1 MSALSYLTLTQLKN
15 RVKGVFRSPAKLI
28 YTLIVVALLALVVF
42 AGAMQEAEGD
52 MGAPNDQLGAIIVGY
67 FALMFLMTVNSGFST
82 GMSIFKMPDVNFLF
96 AGPFRPVRVLF
107 HGMLNQM
114 GTALIMATVILF
126 QYGWMHGS
134 YGVGLGGLLAVL
146 LGYGLAVFT
155 GQVTAMAIYCLS
167 SGRPRVRRALRAVY
181 VLVAAAWALYV
192 AFRAMTGEGGVLDS
206 LCSALVDPVGR
217 WFPVAGWLGT
227 ACYQAILGNWGTAAL
242 LTAVWAVFTAAL
254 IVIMARADQDY
265 YEDVLQSTETS
276 FAAQAAAKEGRIS
289 ESAPKNVNVGKTG
302 LGGGFGASAFYYKHR
317 IENRRSR
324 KWLLSGMEIVFVI
337 VNVAFA
343 FFMRDTGIVAPLA
356 FAAYMM
362 FFYVATG
369 RLVKEMTKPYVYL
382 VPEPP
387 TKKLLWCL
395 RESAAGYVTSAVLSF
410 LPMAFFVDAPVPS
423 IAAAAVA
430 YFTYAYL
437 FTAGNLVTE
446 RVFGSMTVKALIFL
460 FYFVVLILMAAPG
473 IAAAVFAAMALPE
486 WSALLILAL
495 VNALVT
501 LLGVFACRNILSCA
515 ELNT

>member
-1 MSALSYLTLTQLKN
+1 MSALAYLTLTTLKN
-15 RVKGVFRSPAKLI
+15 RLKGIFRSPAKLI
-28 YTLIVVALLALVVF
+28 YSVIVIALLVFVVF
-42 AGAMQEAEGD
+42 IGAAGEDGEGQA
-52 MGAPNDQLGAIIVGY
+52 APNAQLGAIAVGY
-67 FALMFLMTVNSGFST
+67 FALMFLMTANSGFST
-82 GMSIFKMPDVNFLF
+82 GMSVFKMPDVNFLF

-167 SGRPRVRRALRAVY
+167 SGRPKVRRALRAVY

-192 AFRAMTGEGGVLDS
+192 AFRAMTGEGGVLDA

-276 FAAQAAAKEGRIS
+276 FNAQVAAREGRVS
-289 ESAPKNVNVGKTG
+289 ENAPKNISLGRTG
-302 LGGGFGASAFYYKHR
+302 LGGGWGASAFYYKHR

-324 KWLLSGMEIVFVI
+324 KWLLSGMEIIFVI

-410 LPMAFFVDAPVPS
+410 LPMAFFVDAPVPR

>member
-1 MSALSYLTLTQLKN
+1 MSPLSYLLFTRFKN
-15 RVKGVFRSPAKLI
+15 QIKGVFRSPAKLI
-28 YTLIVVALLALVVF
+28 YAIALIAVMVLVVVGGQ
-42 AGAMQEAEGD
+42 AGASEREYFRPMSELFSIV
-52 MGAPNDQLGAIIVGY
+52 LGFY
-67 FALMFLMTVNSGFST
+67 ALMLVLIVNSGFST
-82 GMSIFKMPDVNFLF
+82 GMSVFKMPDVNFLF
-96 AGPFRPVRVLF
+96 AGPFRPLRVLSF
-107 HGMLNQM
+107 GMLQQL
-114 GTALIMATVILF
+114 GTAIITGVFILF

-134 YGVGLGGLLAVL
+134 YGVNIVGMVVIL
-146 LGYGLAVFT
+146 LGYSLVLFT
-155 GQVTAMAIYCLS
+155 GQLTAMTIYCLT
-167 SGRPRVRRALRAVY
+167 SGSDKKRRVARLIFV
-181 VLVAAAWALYV
+181 VICVAWAGYIFYNCL
-192 AFRAMTGEGGVLDS
+192 GEGDFLTK
-206 LCSALVDPVGR
+206 LCEAATSSYAMY
-217 WFPVAGWLGT
+217 FPVAGWLCWAVAG
-227 ACYQAILGNWGTAAL
+227 IIEGKLVGLVGLAL
-242 LTAVWAVFTAAL
+242 WAVFCAAL
-254 IVIMARADQDY
+254 YLAMARADQDY

-276 FAAQAAAKEGRIS
+276 FAAQAAAREGRIS

-317 IENRRSR
+317 LENRRSR

-343 FFMRDTGIVAPLA
+343 FFMRDTGIIAPLA

-369 RLVKEMTKPYVYL
+369 RLMKEMTKPYVYL

-410 LPMAFFVDAPVPS
+410 APMCFFVDAPVAS
-423 IAAAAVA
+423 VAAAAVA
-430 YFTYAYL
+430 YFSYAYL
-437 FTAGNLVTE
+437 FVAGNLVTE
-446 RVFGSMTVKALIFL
+446 RVFGSMAVKALIFL

-486 WSALLILAL
+486 WTALLILAL